1 MTAGCP
7 EYKCLYVGLERGLEV
22 WRLRALDARR
32 KELYSTVTVEVVRV
46 LRILLGFRDPV

>member
-7 EYKCLYVGLERGLEV
+7 EYKCLYVGLERDLEV

-32 KELYSTVTVEVVRV
+32 KELYSRGCTCVASGVSV
-46 LRILLGFRDPV
+46 GCA